1 MGFDAFILA
10 AALAG
15 AQPSGEAARPPV
27 AALAAFDS
35 ALAAGEITDAARLH
49 QAMLDARA
57 IEDRPLRPDPLLAS
71 ATGRL
76 LLETGQVGA
85 ALEYLRTVDPAVLA
99 PADRR
104 TLLLARAK
112 AEEAAGDRRAALA
125 TLRALPAESGG
136 AGEEA
141 ALGIGRNLLPD
152 DPAAA
157 LAQVRPVA
165 ASTDAARRLGAEL
178 IAAQAHGLLGDRAS
192 AAAAAARAWAGAAD
206 APAAALAPMR
216 TALVRAG
223 LAAERG
229 DRDAMLSMLGLAG
242 AASLPVGRG
251 IGASLPV
258 CGEGGMRPDDRV
270 TVGLYR
276 SSVATEHVVP
286 IAATRPAAAALMLD
300 ALAGRA
306 LIGADA
312 SVPAGTILTLRC
324 QTVPSS
330 NWSAPERA
338 GDPWTRWFADR
349 GFYFPV
355 AQESSLE
362 TINRLSQRID
372 DAARR
377 LGDEHPQLIPLRS
390 ALFGLLQMRAASD
403 GDVEAWQIAGLE
415 EKVTR
420 AMRRLGG
427 AEAVLPTEQMEAD
440 KKRVDAISDPAA
452 SRAAALEVLQSMM
465 TQAPLD
471 LAYAVFRDLPPGEAL
486 STADRIRAASALARR
501 FEALPAAD
509 PRRRAVHLRL
519 AHLQRA
525 SGDPAAARA
534 AVRAA
539 GIAPG
544 TCEAADVEPEAGA
557 VLVSH
562 FSDED
567 YPAEAQRFGL
577 SGLSQFEFD
586 VSAAGKASNLRM
598 VVSAAPLLF
607 DAIVAEKVR
616 QVSLTPAKVAGKAR
630 ACRAASQSVTWRMPQ
645 SGEDVGEGGMT
656 GFRPPDP
663 NAT

>member
-15 AQPSGEAARPPV
+15 AQPAEGAARPP
-27 AALAAFDS
+27 AEALAAFDS
-35 ALAAGEITDAARLH
+35 ALASGEITDAVRLH
-49 QAMLDARA
+49 EAMLDARSV
-57 IEDRPLRPDPLLAS
+57 EDRPLRPDPLLAS

-76 LLETGQVGA
+76 LLDTGQAGA
-85 ALEYLRTVDPAVLA
+85 ALEYLRTVDPAALA

-104 TLLLARAK
+104 TFLLARAR

-136 AGEEA
+136 AAEEA

-165 ASTDAARRLGAEL
+165 ASANAARRAEAEL
-178 IAAQAHGLLGDRAS
+178 IAAQAHGLLGDRTS
-192 AAAAAARAWAGAAD
+192 AAAAAARAWAGAPN

-223 LAAERG
+223 LAAGGG
-229 DRDAMLSMLGLAG
+229 DRDAMLAMLNIAG
-242 AASLPVGRG
+242 AASLPLARS
-251 IGASLPV
+251 IGWSLPV
-258 CGEGGMRPDDRV
+258 CGEGGLRPDDHL

-276 SSVATEHVVP
+276 SSFGSEHVLP
-286 IAATRPAAAALMLD
+286 IAASRPAAAAVMLD
-300 ALAGRA
+300 ALAGRD
-306 LIGADA
+306 LIAADA

-324 QTVPSS
+324 ETVPSS
-330 NWSAPERA
+330 NWSTPERA

-349 GFYFPV
+349 GFYIPV

-427 AEAVLPTEQMEAD
+427 AEAVLPSEQMEAD
-440 KKRVDAISDPAA
+440 KKRVDAISDPEA

-471 LAYAVFRDLPPGEAL
+471 LAYAVFRDLPAGETM
-486 STADRIRAASALARR
+486 STAERIRAASALARR
-501 FEALPAAD
+501 FEALPAD

-519 AHLQRA
+519 AHLHREA
-525 SGDPAAARA
+525 GDTAAARA

-544 TCEAADVEPEAGA
+544 TCEAADVEPEAG
-557 VLVSH
+557 VIIVSH
-562 FSDED
+562 FSDAD
-567 YPAEAQRFGL
+567 YPPEAQRFGL
-577 SGLSQFEFD
+577 SGVSRFEFD

-598 VVSAAPLLF
+598 VISAAPLLF
-607 DAIVAEKVR
+607 DAIVAEKIAE
-616 QVSLTPAKVAGKAR
+616 VSLTPAKVAGKAR

-645 SGEDVGEGGMT
+645 VGEDVGEGGVPR
-656 GFRPPDP
+656 FRAPDP
-663 NAT
+663 NAS